1 MLRGHLDALT
11 RNGFA
16 EGWAFD
22 EAAPVGSLAVRLF
35 GPEEELLAEGL
46 ANLHRGDLAEVGFR
60 LGWCAFRLRLARGA
74 ETLAGA
80 RLSLR
85 AAESGAEIAATDTW
99 RLRDAPD
106 GPLTTIE
113 AVTAADPT
121 TLRAVHQ
128 LSGCGPL
135 LEAFIAKHGV
145 QGFLRAAYGYVL
157 GRPADAAGLASYERL
172 LRLGAVTP
180 FGLLVLL
187 ADSEEF
193 RREPRLLAAPP
204 EPGFVFVA

>member
-22 EAAPVGSLAVRLF
+22 DAAPAGSLAVRLH
-35 GPEEELLAEGL
+35 GPDEAALGEGL
-46 ANLHRGDLAEVGFR
+46 ANLHRGDLADIGYR
-60 LGWCAFRLRLARGA
+60 LGWCAFRLRLSRRP
-74 ETLAGA
+74 EELAGT
-80 RLSLR
+80 RLVLR
-85 AAESGAEIAATDTW
+85 AAETGAEIAASDGW

-106 GPLTTIE
+106 GPLATID

-135 LEAFIAKHGV
+135 LDAFIARHGM

-180 FGLLVLL
+180 FGLLALL
-187 ADSEEF
+187 AESEEF
-193 RREPRLLAAPP
+193 RREPRLLATPV
-204 EPGFVFVA
+204 EPGFVFAP

>member
-22 EAAPVGSLAVRLF
+22 DAAPDGSLAVRLH
-35 GPEEELLAEGL
+35 GPEDEMLGEGL
-46 ANLHRGDLAEVGFR
+46 ANLHRGDLAEIGYR
-60 LGWCAFRLRLARGA
+60 LGWCAFRLRLSRSPG
-74 ETLAGA
+74 ELAGA
-80 RLSLR
+80 RLVLR
-85 AAESGAEIAATDTW
+85 AAEGGAEIAASETW

-106 GPLTTIE
+106 GPLATIE

-121 TLRAVHQ
+121 TLRSVHQ

-135 LEAFIAKHGV
+135 LDAFIARHGM

-172 LRLGAVTP
+172 LRTGAVTP
-180 FGLLVLL
+180 FGLLALL
-187 ADSEEF
+187 AESEEF
-193 RREPRLLAAPP
+193 RREPRLLATPV
-204 EPGFVFVA
+204 EPGFVFAS

>member
-11 RNGFA
+11 LNGFA

-22 EAAPVGSLAVRLF
+22 EAAPGVGLGVRLH
-35 GPEEELLAEGL
+35 GPEGEVLAEGV

-60 LGWCAFRLRLARGA
+60 LGWCAFRLRLSRGA

-85 AAESGAEIAATDTW
+85 AAETGAEIAATDKW

-121 TLRAVHQ
+121 TLRTVHQ

-135 LEAFIAKHGV
+135 FDAFIAKHGM

-187 ADSEEF
+187 AESEEF
-193 RREPRLLAAPP
+193 RREPRLLATPA
-204 EPGFVFVA
+204 EPGFVFSA